1 MNIKRIGLD
10 LAKQIFQLHAVDHH
24 ERVVLRKTLRRSQML
39 TFFTRLE
46 PCLIG
51 IEACGSSH
59 YWARELTRLGHIVR
73 IIAPQFV
80 KPYLRGNK
88 NDAND
93 AEAICEAVSRPGMRF
108 VAVKSEAQQCM
119 QAEHRVRAR
128 LIRDRTALSNE
139 IRGMLGE
146 FGLVL
151 PVGLPAL
158 RRALPEILSQQEQWD
173 NRFIRLLC
181 ELAEEL
187 QALDERLKRYDRR
200 LKQLAQEEARI
211 RRLQEVSGIGPVTAS
226 ALVAAVGD
234 AGQFKNGRE
243 MAAWLGLVPRQHS
256 SGGKSRLG
264 HISKR
269 GDSYLRTLLIHGA
282 RAVLNACGHKEDR
295 RSQWLKSVA
304 ERRNRNVATVA
315 MANKNARIAW
325 AILSRE
331 EEYRVM

>member
-146 FGLVL
+146 FGLV
-151 PVGLPAL
+151 
-158 RRALPEILSQQEQWD
+158 
-173 NRFIRLLC
+173 
-181 ELAEEL
+181 
-187 QALDERLKRYDRR
+187 
-200 LKQLAQEEARI
+200 
-211 RRLQEVSGIGPVTAS
+211 
-226 ALVAAVGD
+226 
-234 AGQFKNGRE
+234 
-243 MAAWLGLVPRQHS
+243 
-256 SGGKSRLG
+256 
-264 HISKR
+264 
-269 GDSYLRTLLIHGA
+269 
-282 RAVLNACGHKEDR
+282 
-295 RSQWLKSVA
+295 
-304 ERRNRNVATVA
+304 
-315 MANKNARIAW
+315 
-325 AILSRE
+325 
-331 EEYRVM
+331 